1 MKRVVERMEQAQI
14 RITFFLISAL
24 TIMVSLQILV
34 RLVLQRPWFLW
45 TEELSRYLLI
55 WTVFLGIGVGIK
67 NDRHFAMD
75 VLLPLL
81 GRRWGG
87 AVRVFNDL
95 CMGAILV
102 MLILAGLRFSRFGLY
117 QYGLTVEIPMV
128 CVFIAIPIG
137 GILGLLYLIER
148 IRHRLRAMREE
159 APQ

>member
-1 MKRVVERMEQAQI
+1 MKHMVERLEQIQI

-24 TIMVSLQILV
+24 TITVSLQIFI
-34 RLVLQRPWFLW
+34 RLVLQKPWLLW
-45 TEELSRYLLI
+45 TEEWSRYLLI
-55 WTVFLGIGVGIK
+55 WTLFLGIGVGVK

-75 VLLPLL
+75 VLPPLL

-87 AVRVFNDL
+87 IVRVFNDL

-102 MLILAGLRFSRFGLY
+102 MLILAGLRFSRFGLF
-117 QYGLTVEIPMV
+117 QYGLIVAIPMV

-148 IRHRLRAMREE
+148 IQQRVRGMREGE
-159 APQ
+159 SQ